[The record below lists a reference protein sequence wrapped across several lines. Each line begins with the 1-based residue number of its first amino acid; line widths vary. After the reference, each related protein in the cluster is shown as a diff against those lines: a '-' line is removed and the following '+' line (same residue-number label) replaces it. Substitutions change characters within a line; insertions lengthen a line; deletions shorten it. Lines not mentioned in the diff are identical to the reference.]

1 MKTKQA
7 FGFLHPL
14 TARPT
19 QEART
24 LGRER
29 QEAKSETA
37 IGKALEAA
45 LELFSQQGFRGST
58 MRQIAD
64 AAGLSVGNLYHHFP
78 SKEAIFERLL
88 DDYWQRLLDPELPL
102 NRVFA
107 RAAFPDDLEELAAAS
122 EQVVEQNLRYIL
134 LIYVDVI
141 EFRGRHIHDFYHDM
155 AHRFQDIYGER
166 LAERKR
172 SGELG
177 DVDPMA
183 AVMVAS
189 RWFLYFFT
197 VEKCFGVPMHLGMSP
212 QQAVGEFIRLIRYG
226 LLPRD
231 SQDPD
236 PGSRDSRA
244 ADPPSPPTPRRKP

>member
-1 MKTKQA
+1 MEV
-7 FGFLHPL
+7 GI
-14 TARPT
+14 
-19 QEART
+19 

-29 QEAKSETA
+29 QEAKSEA
-37 IGKALEAA
+37 AVAKALEAA
-45 LELFSQQGFRGST
+45 LELFSKQGFRGST

-88 DDYWQRLLDPELPL
+88 EDYWQRLLDPELPL
-102 NRVFA
+102 NQVFA
-107 RAAFPDDLEELAAAS
+107 RADFPDDLEQLAAAS
-122 EQVVEQNLRYIL
+122 EQVVEDNLRYIL

-141 EFRGRHIHDFYHDM
+141 EFRGQHIHDFYQDM

-166 LAERKR
+166 LEERKQ

-183 AVMVAS
+183 AVMMAS

-212 QQAVGEFIRLIRYG
+212 QQAVDEFIRLIRYG

-231 SQDPD
+231 GQDPD
-236 PGSRDSRA
+236 AESRA
-244 ADPPSPPTPRRKP
+244 PQTDDSPSPPTPRRKP